1 MGLEV
6 ISAQTYSLIR
16 CGFFSFE
23 NYGYDKSNLS
33 MKIFVMVSVGNASLR
48 CFQWALATL
57 FEQVHEILVLL
68 IVLSSK
74 CSE

>member
-16 CGFFSFE
+16 CFFSFE
-23 NYGYDKSNLS
+23 NYRYDKSNLS
-33 MKIFVMVSVGNASLR
+33 VKLFVVVSVGSASLR

-57 FEQVHEILVLL
+57 YELVHEILVLL
-68 IVLSSK
+68 IVLSS
-74 CSE
+74 